1 MAASGVGPIIRHL
14 RRTVLR
20 HDRAGMT
27 DGQLLEDFITHR
39 DEAAFEA
46 LVRRHGPMVLGVCR
60 RVLHHPQ
67 DAEDASQAAFLVLA
81 RKAASVSPPEML
93 GNWLFGVARTT
104 ALRARVA
111 NAKRR
116 VREKQVTDV
125 PEPEARRQDLWDD
138 VKELLDEE
146 LARLPDKYRVP
157 VVLCD
162 LEGRTRREVAG
173 QLKVPEGTLSSRL
186 TTARRTLAKR
196 LTRRGLAVSGG
207 SLAMAVSREAA
218 SARVPASLLSATVKA
233 ATLVAAGQAATGSI
247 SAQVVALT
255 QGVLKSM
262 FLSKLKSVVVV
273 LLVIA
278 ALGGAAGLSFQT
290 RGEEPQTPEGT
301 GQSPASEVRTGG
313 QTGRANSALPQI
325 GPLPLAV
332 DFGFPVQR
340 ADDAKGKPPSVVRF
354 IDGGTAE
361 TNQLDPPKYKG
372 IFVKVLTVVA
382 EHFEQITYANQYD
395 GRIEARTVAASR
407 SGIIREATVSLQPSD
422 DGGLSITA
430 QVNKVKTGGDKSE
443 IIGRDSDLE
452 QVILDMRTAQE
463 MRKETQ
469 GRRFRGA
476 GEEVA
481 TPHSQQGPKETPRT
495 TTPPSDPRTTLA
507 ASGGKKGDPKADPP
521 IEKGGGAK
529 DQDGEAGRRRDDKKG
544 KEPLRD
550 ATRQELTTVVPHFF
564 TVAYPK
570 KNLWLRVDDHHWV
583 ERYPDGTESGYE
595 VLGRTK
601 ARGRPGVVISKVS
614 GDPKKTGNENDG
626 SFQVFIP
633 DKGAAGLDVLF
644 RHVGQADDDWYF
656 LGVMRGVE

>member
-20 HDRAGMT
+20 HDGRGLT
-27 DGQLLEDFITHR
+27 DGQLLENFVTHR

-46 LVRRHGPMVLGVCR
+46 LVLRHGPMVLGVCR
-60 RVLHHPQ
+60 RLLRDHH
-67 DAEDASQAAFLVLA
+67 DSEDAFQATFLVLA
-81 RKAASVSPPEML
+81 RKAASVSPREMV
-93 GNWLFGVARTT
+93 GNWLYGVARTT
-104 ALRARVA
+104 AVRARAA
-111 NAKRR
+111 NAKKRS
-116 VREKQVTDV
+116 RERQVADL
-125 PEPEARRQDLWDD
+125 PDPAAAQEALRDDLRQ
-138 VKELLDEE
+138 LLDEE

-162 LEGRTRREVAG
+162 LEGRPRGEVAA
-173 QLKVPEGTLSSRL
+173 QLKLPEGTLSSRL
-186 TTARRTLAKR
+186 TAARRMLAKR
-196 LTRRGLAVSGG
+196 LTRHGLAVSGG

-218 SARVPASLLSATVKA
+218 SACVPVSLAGSTVRA
-233 ATLVAAGQAATGSI
+233 ATLAAAGEAAAGLTPVQVAA
-247 SAQVVALT
+247 LT
-255 QGVLKSM
+255 EGVLKSM
-262 FLSKLKSVVVV
+262 FLKKLKAAVVV

-278 ALGGAAGLSFQT
+278 ALGGAAGLKVQMQ
-290 RGEEPQTPEGT
+290 GAEPPTTGPLPQGGT
-301 GQSPASEVRTGG
+301 GQFPIRT
-313 QTGRANSALPQI
+313 P
-325 GPLPLAV
+325 
-332 DFGFPVQR
+332 
-340 ADDAKGKPPSVVRF
+340 DDARSEPTSRVGFVG
-354 IDGGTAE
+354 GGTVDAGKMG
-361 TNQLDPPKYKG
+361 PPKYKG

-395 GRIEARTVAASR
+395 GRIEARTVDADR
-407 SGIIREATVSLQPSD
+407 SGIIREATVSLQASD
-422 DGGLSITA
+422 DGGLFITVL
-430 QVNKVKTGGDKSE
+430 VNKVRTAGDKSE
-443 IIGRDSDLE
+443 VVGRDTDLE

-463 MRKETQ
+463 IRGQTPGK
-469 GRRFRGA
+469 RFRGA
-476 GEEVA
+476 GEEMA
-481 TPHSQQGPKETPRT
+481 TRPPRQVQKETPPT
-495 TTPPSDPRTTLA
+495 TTPTAQPRTTLP
-507 ASGGKKGDPKADPP
+507 ASQERKDEPRAEPP
-521 IEKGGGAK
+521 IEKGGRAK
-529 DQDGEAGRRRDDKKG
+529 DQDGEAGRGRDDKKG

-550 ATRQELTTVVPHFF
+550 ATWQELTTVVPHFF